1 MKTEIVPLNKLNSNY
16 TNIVHIDVERLAFPQ
31 DIAHIIG
38 LSKERINWMKRQGCR
53 FYRRKTCIRWV
64 REFINEQAVAA

>member
-1 MKTEIVPLNKLNSNY
+1 MNTTNKTSIEEINKEN
-16 TNIVHIDVERLAFPQ
+16 NIIYIDVDKLAFPQ
-31 DIAHIIG
+31 EIAHIIG

-53 FYRRKTCIRWV
+53 FYRRKTSIRWV

>member
-1 MKTEIVPLNKLNSNY
+1 MNKTNKTSVDNTNKE
-16 TNIVHIDVERLAFPQ
+16 TNIISIDIDRLAFPQ
-31 DIAHIIG
+31 EIAHIIG

>member
-1 MKTEIVPLNKLNSNY
+1 MNKENKISNDKTNTE
-16 TNIVHIDVERLAFPQ
+16 TNMLYIDVDRLAFPQ
-31 DIAHIIG
+31 EIAHIIG